1 MAAVMS
7 AWGCTHQDEDTT
19 NYDAFKEWVGEVPRA
34 AKGAAGKR
42 RRGGGDDDDLGARSG
57 RKVGNKRQKGNKG
70 AGRGRGAS
78 KGTTRGD
85 LTPGLRLTNGEDLPQ
100 NLMGLPMHIR
110 LEEMDKYKS
119 AGGHVSYLNKYNL
132 ADKTIGCYLASV
144 SIEDTIEIL
153 VIGKMKGLHHRAK
166 FTLPEPTKTLAIKDY
181 PLTMFDKVSW
191 PVLGILAN
199 DKGRHAVP
207 WACDTLGVSTK
218 QISSALKGN
227 NIKG

>member
-1 MAAVMS
+1 MPSSLLLAYNLTWAFMSCMTLQVMS
-7 AWGCTHQDEDTT
+7 QPLPSR
-19 NYDAFKEWVGEVPRA
+19 VP
-34 AKGAAGKR
+34 
-42 RRGGGDDDDLGARSG
+42 S
-57 RKVGNKRQKGNKG
+57 
-70 AGRGRGAS
+70 
-78 KGTTRGD
+78 
-85 LTPGLRLTNGEDLPQ
+85 
-100 NLMGLPMHIR
+100 

-153 VIGKMKGLHHRAK
+153 VIGRMKGLHHRAK

>member
-1 MAAVMS
+1 LLVYSHHYTGRRAQPRSITAPPPIHAALMQLLFLPLWHNTATGLPPALGCWDS
-7 AWGCTHQDEDTT
+7 ANNLIMQRL
-19 NYDAFKEWVGEVPRA
+19 RA
-34 AKGAAGKR
+34 AMLFPYGGHAPLGWPSPGCHGSPGAA
-42 RRGGGDDDDLGARSG
+42 L
-57 RKVGNKRQKGNKG
+57 
-70 AGRGRGAS
+70 
-78 KGTTRGD
+78 
-85 LTPGLRLTNGEDLPQ
+85 PGQWLLPDT
-100 NLMGLPMHIR
+100 GLQLPR
-110 LEEMDKYKS
+110 CLEEMDKYKS
-119 AGGHVSYLNKYNL
+119 AGGHVSYLNNL

-181 PLTMFDKVSW
+181 PLTMFDKVTW
-191 PVLGILAN
+191 PVLGILAI

-207 WACDTLGVSTK
+207 WACDTLGVSAK